1 MHFVKISC
9 GKKFLTFISLR
20 KNQLLISN
28 YEVMHGIWKE
38 RSFNGNCIRLFFTY
52 FGTNLLN
59 VKMPRLNPMPS
70 CEFEISTKYLVNV
83 AS

>member
-38 RSFNGNCIRLFFTY
+38 VIQWKLNKIVFIY
-52 FGTNLLN
+52 FGTNLFY
-59 VKMPRLNPMPS
+59 VKMPRLVPMSS
-70 CEFEISTKYLVNV
+70 CEFEISTKYLVNM